1 MYNDSRRTFRVVLV
15 VLEGDVT
22 QVQHP
27 GDDGVDRGLLRGFHP
42 HQRHRV
48 VHDAEVTVVVELD
61 VAQTSV
67 LQELN
72 RNARPT
78 IKYTLKKFS

>member
-1 MYNDSRRTFRVVLV
+1 MQCDVWRTFRVVLV

-27 GDDGVDRGLLRGFHP
+27 GDDGVDRSLLRGFHP